1 MYHLFPKK
9 FVIILLK
16 SKKYCVILKT
26 KGVIYLPDKEL
37 GQCLKKAREDAGIS
51 VEEISNILTSMGF
64 KAGRN
69 TIYNWEGGISQPTP
83 DALLHMCRIYNIK
96 DILSFFGYKKS
107 APTEAE
113 ARIEDLINSQRGQA
127 LLSKYSVLTEPA
139 QGRVDA
145 TVNDIW
151 SNPVNRIDQQ
161 PQEPSTNARTI
172 EYAAWG
178 VGPTT
183 STVNVDEETLRAAEE
198 DRLRRQADRL
208 MAERDRAAAAKKGF
222 GRKRKK

>member
-1 MYHLFPKK
+1 MTSQK
-9 FVIILLK
+9 I
-16 SKKYCVILKT
+16 CVI
-26 KGVIYLPDKEL
+26 
-37 GQCLKKAREDAGIS
+37 
-51 VEEISNILTSMGF
+51 
-64 KAGRN
+64 
-69 TIYNWEGGISQPTP
+69 ISQPTP

>member
-1 MYHLFPKK
+1 MYHLFHKNLGSNQIITQIFLGSQELFPKNL
-9 FVIILLK
+9 VIILLK

-96 DILSFFGYKKS
+96 DILSFW
-107 APTEAE
+107 
-113 ARIEDLINSQRGQA
+113 RR
-127 LLSKYSVLTEPA
+127 
-139 QGRVDA
+139 
-145 TVNDIW
+145 
-151 SNPVNRIDQQ
+151 
-161 PQEPSTNARTI
+161 
-172 EYAAWG
+172 
-178 VGPTT
+178 
-183 STVNVDEETLRAAEE
+183 RAA
-198 DRLRRQADRL
+198 
-208 MAERDRAAAAKKGF
+208 G
-222 GRKRKK
+222 G

>member
-1 MYHLFPKK
+1 MGKNEYYLKQIGARIMKCRKEKGYQNREEFAK
-9 FVIILLK
+9 LL
-16 SKKYCVILKT
+16 
-26 KGVIYLPDKEL
+26 
-37 GQCLKKAREDAGIS
+37 GIS
-51 VEEISNILTSMGF
+51 SNTLRNYENGVREIGTELLLRISM
-64 KAGRN
+64 
-69 TIYNWEGGISQPTP
+69 
-83 DALLHMCRIYNIK
+83 LLGVSTDRLLCK
-96 DILSFFGYKKS
+96 DEKS
-107 APTEAE
+107 ASTEAE